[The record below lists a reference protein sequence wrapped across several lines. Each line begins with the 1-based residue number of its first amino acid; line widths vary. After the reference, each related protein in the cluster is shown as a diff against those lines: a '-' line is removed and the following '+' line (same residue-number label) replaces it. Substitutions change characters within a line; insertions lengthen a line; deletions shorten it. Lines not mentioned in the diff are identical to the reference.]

1 MIAQMRTTVLIP
13 RQQFLLIPIA
23 LLSQVRARG
32 ETLAPADERQL
43 IATVERG
50 EGLLP
55 PLTLG
60 IARVVLPPG
69 ASALAATPNGARLIV
84 VESGVL
90 AVSSAPQ
97 VERPFTSVEL
107 AVAPLPDEGDELFV
121 PAGT

>member
-13 RQQFLLIPIA
+13 RRQFLLIPLA
-23 LLSQVRARG
+23 LLSQVRAPG
-32 ETLAPADERQL
+32 ETLAPAVERQL

-69 ASALAATPNGARLIV
+69 ASALATTTNGARMIV
-84 VESGVL
+84 
-90 AVSSAPQ
+90 
-97 VERPFTSVEL
+97 
-107 AVAPLPDEGDELFV
+107 
-121 PAGT
+121 